1 MLQQVKN
8 RFPLHRDRP
17 VRRSC
22 WWLRGGSVGV
32 PGVNFGFSLSALAGS
47 GVYITRGQ
55 LMNCHLC
62 AGVKHKVLLR
72 RLLAT
77 FFDRYVQSRC
87 SSCSPKGFIPFI
99 SRGFNPV
106 SRVFPP
112 LHSLLCIF
120 LMMLEHFIPFLC
132 TFPIPCLKIL
142 VIPLPEPEGSRA
154 GQWLSPES
162 PLQGSSFAFPAGTPL
177 PTAAELESGPPRAI
191 PAGSPWTAGS

>member
-1 MLQQVKN
+1 M
-8 RFPLHRDRP
+8 
-17 VRRSC
+17 
-22 WWLRGGSVGV
+22 GV

-99 SRGFNPV
+99 SQGFNPV
-106 SRVFPP
+106 SRVLPP

-120 LMMLEHFIPFLC
+120 LMMLERFIPFPC
-132 TFPIPCLKIL
+132 AFPIPCLKIL
-142 VIPLPEPEGSRA
+142 VIPLPEPEGA
-154 GQWLSPES
+154 GQGSGCPLSPLS
-162 PLQGSSFAFPAGTPL
+162 KDPPL
-177 PTAAELESGPPRAI
+177 PSPQEHPCQQLRNWNPVLHERSQQEALGQQGPEC
-191 PAGSPWTAGS
+191 SQM